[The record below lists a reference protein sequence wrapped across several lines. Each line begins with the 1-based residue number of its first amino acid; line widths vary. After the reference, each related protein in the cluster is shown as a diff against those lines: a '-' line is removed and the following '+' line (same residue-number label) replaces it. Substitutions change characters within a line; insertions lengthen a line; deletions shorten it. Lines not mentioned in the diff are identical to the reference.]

1 MGAGR
6 RQPLSPNPP
15 RRTIAGLPGWATS
28 NFRRLRSV
36 LTLAFCPTKY
46 AHLMAHMLHRV
57 LLLLPVLALGIV
69 RAADTTNE
77 PPAFV
82 DPQLEAAVRQQ
93 VFAKR
98 NTTNALTPSDVAQ
111 VSVVVG
117 NFRGITNLSGMEH
130 CKAIASLELAGNRI
144 TDLSPLRG
152 LRQLQ
157 LLILSSNKIT
167 DASSL
172 GTIPALQYIELSH
185 NQVKD
190 ISALATL
197 TNLASVYVGD
207 NRLTSIAGL
216 TNLPRLVT
224 LYAERN
230 ALKSITGIDR
240 LRGLS
245 SISLS
250 GNQISDVTPLTGLRA
265 PSFIFLEK
273 NRVRDLAPL
282 NAWLTNDLAT
292 SRNFAPYLQLFL
304 KDNPLSSRSKKLV
317 QQWAKDGVR
326 VNP

>member
-1 MGAGR
+1 M
-6 RQPLSPNPP
+6 PP
-15 RRTIAGLPGWATS
+15 RDEDSGDRNGHAADRS
-28 NFRRLRSV
+28 NGCPVRSV
-36 LTLAFCPTKY
+36 LTLGSLPTKY
-46 AHLMAHMLHRV
+46 AHLMAHIFRRSLV
-57 LLLLPVLALGIV
+57 LLSVLALGIA
-69 RAADTTNE
+69 RADSTNE

-98 NTTNALTPSDVAQ
+98 NTTNALTASDVAQ

-117 NFRGITNLSGMEH
+117 NFRGITNLSGLEH

-157 LLILSSNKIT
+157 LLILSSNRIS
-167 DASSL
+167 DASVL
-172 GTIPALQYIELSH
+172 GTVPALQYIELSH

-190 ISALATL
+190 IAAFSAL
-197 TNLASVYVGD
+197 TNLASVYLGD
-207 NRLTSIAGL
+207 NRLTSLAGL

-230 ALKSITGIDR
+230 GLKSIAGLEN

-245 SISLS
+245 SVSLS
-250 GNQISDVTPLTGLRA
+250 GNQIADVTSLTGLRA

-273 NRVRDLAPL
+273 NRIRDLAPL
-282 NAWLTNDLAT
+282 NAWLTNDLAGAK
-292 SRNFAPYLQLFL
+292 NFAPYLQLYL
-304 KDNPLSSRSKKLV
+304 KENPLSSRSKKLV
-317 QQWAKDGVR
+317 TQWIKDGVR
-326 VNP
+326 ANP

>member
-6 RQPLSPNPP
+6 RQPLTQNLP
-15 RRTIAGLPGWATS
+15 RRTIAGPLGWATS
-28 NFRRLRSV
+28 NFCGLRSV

-46 AHLMAHMLHRV
+46 AHLMAYMLHRA

-69 RAADTTNE
+69 RADTTNE

-172 GTIPALQYIELSH
+172 RTIPALQYIELSH

-230 ALKSITGIDR
+230 ALKSITGIVR

-250 GNQISDVTPLTGLRA
+250 GNQISDVTPLAGLRS

-273 NRVRDLAPL
+273 NRVRDRAPL
-282 NAWLTNDLAT
+282 NGWLTNDLGT

>member
-1 MGAGR
+1 MT
-6 RQPLSPNPP
+6 
-15 RRTIAGLPGWATS
+15 RRTSGMNPSGMPWKHSSSARS
-28 NFRRLRSV
+28 NVRTQRSV
-36 LTLAFCPTKY
+36 LTLGSVPTKY
-46 AHLMAHMLHRV
+46 AHLMDHI
-57 LLLLPVLALGIV
+57 LPSTLALLAVLTLGSIH
-69 RAADTTNE
+69 ADTNTNE

-98 NTTNALTPSDVAQ
+98 NTTNSLTPSDVAQ

-117 NFRGITNLSGMEH
+117 NFKGITNLSGMEH

-144 TDLSPLRG
+144 VDLTPLQN

-167 DASSL
+167 DVAAL
-172 GTIPALQYIELSH
+172 GTVPALQYIELSH

-190 ISALATL
+190 ISALAVL
-197 TNLASVYVGD
+197 TNLASVYLGD
-207 NRLTSIAGL
+207 NKLTSIAGL

-224 LYAERN
+224 LYAEGN
-230 ALKSITGIDR
+230 ALKSIAGLER

-245 SISLS
+245 SVSLS
-250 GNQISDVTPLTGLRA
+250 GNQISDLTPLTGLRA
-265 PSFIFLEK
+265 PSFVFLEK
-273 NRVRDLAPL
+273 NRIRDLAPL
-282 NAWLTNDLAT
+282 NAWLTNDLAGP
-292 SRNFAPYLQLFL
+292 RNFAPYLQLYI
-304 KDNPLSSRSKKLV
+304 KDNPLSSRSKKLA

>member
-1 MGAGR
+1 
-6 RQPLSPNPP
+6 
-15 RRTIAGLPGWATS
+15 
-28 NFRRLRSV
+28 
-36 LTLAFCPTKY
+36 
-46 AHLMAHMLHRV
+46 MAHA
-57 LLLLPVLALGIV
+57 LLRTLLITAFLTVTVPLRG
-69 RAADTTNE
+69 ADAPASTNE
-77 PPAFV
+77 PPVFV

-98 NTTNALTPSDVAQ
+98 NTTNALTASDVAQ

-117 NFRGITNLSGMEH
+117 NFRGITNLAGLEH

-144 TDLSPLRG
+144 TDLSPLQG

-157 LLILSSNKIT
+157 LLILSSNRIA
-167 DASSL
+167 DVGPL
-172 GTIPALQYIELSH
+172 GTVPALQYIELSH

-190 ISALATL
+190 IAPLATL

-207 NRLTSIAGL
+207 NRLTSIAAL

-230 ALKSITGIDR
+230 SLKSIAGVEG

-245 SISLS
+245 SVSLS
-250 GNQISDVTPLTGLRA
+250 GNQLADVTPLTGLRA
-265 PSFIFLEK
+265 PSFLFLEK
-273 NRVRDLAPL
+273 NRIRDLAPL
-282 NAWLTNDLAT
+282 DAWITNDLAST
-292 SRNFAPYLQLFL
+292 RNFAPYLQLFL
-304 KDNPLSSRSKKLV
+304 KDNPLSSRSKKLA